1 MKNIGFTVFQNIWET
16 ESSSVMSFDELMII
30 LSSEQMK
37 SRIEDLR
44 GITNDDE
51 RKKRKCYLP
60 NITVNGIFPHRCD
73 NGLTYYNQ
81 ITALDFDSIDKAKEL
96 VNKVGSHI
104 SYYKVGLELFVS
116 SGPAIIDWL
125 KSENKN

>member
-16 ESSSVMSFDELMII
+16 ESSSVMPFDELMVI

-51 RKKRKCYLP
+51 RKKGSAIYL
-60 NITVNGIFPHRCD
+60 T
-73 NGLTYYNQ
+73 
-81 ITALDFDSIDKAKEL
+81 
-96 VNKVGSHI
+96 
-104 SYYKVGLELFVS
+104 
-116 SGPAIIDWL
+116 
-125 KSENKN
+125 